1 MKLQRKWIV
10 AGTSAAAALGALVWA
25 FAPRPLPVEV
35 AGVTQGHFESAI
47 EEDGKTRLRD
57 RYVVAAPLAG
67 VLTRVTLREG
77 DAVEAGAVVA
87 TLQPVL
93 PPLHDERTLRE
104 LRARVATARA
114 EADRARVQVSAADV
128 EQTRARNDRLR
139 SEELARGGFV
149 SPHKLESDRLAEQAA
164 LKQLESSIEG
174 RKVADHAVEQALAA
188 LSAVQRGAS
197 GASVALRARD
207 TVVALRAPVS
217 GRVMRVA
224 QTSETP
230 LAAGTPLIEIGDTR
244 RLEVV
249 AELLTADALQAPVGS
264 PVVIDRWGGAAKLAG
279 RVRAVEP
286 AAFTKVSA
294 LGVEEQRVKVLIDL
308 TSPADQWQAL
318 GDGYRVTVRIV
329 TRAVDHVVLV
339 PSSALFPLPA
349 DAGGGNGADVMG
361 VFRIEYGRARLRPLE
376 VVARNSQEAW
386 IRSGLQAGDAV
397 IVYPSAGVDDGV
409 RVQVRVANQ
418 R

>member
-1 MKLQRKWIV
+1 MKLQRRWIV
-10 AGTSAAAALGALVWA
+10 AGVGAAAALSALVWA

-67 VLTRVTLREG
+67 VLTRVSLREG

-104 LRARVATARA
+104 LRARAATARA
-114 EADRARVQVSAADV
+114 EADRARVQVSATEVA
-128 EQTRARNDRLR
+128 QARARNDRLR

-164 LKQLESSIEG
+164 LKELESSIEG
-174 RKVADHAVEQALAA
+174 RKVAEHAVEQALAA
-188 LSAVQRGAS
+188 LSAVQRAP
-197 GASVALRARD
+197 GASVALRAP
-207 TVVALRAPVS
+207 VA

-249 AELLTADALQAPVGS
+249 AELLTTEALQALVGS
-264 PVVIDRWGGAAKLAG
+264 PVVIDRWGGAGKLAG

-286 AAFTKVSA
+286 GAFTKISA

-308 TSPADQWQAL
+308 TSPPDQWQAL

-339 PSSALFPLPA
+339 PASALFPLPA
-349 DAGGGNGADVMG
+349 DSASATGADAMG
-361 VFRIEYGRARLRPLE
+361 VFQIENGRARLRSVD
-376 VVARNSQEAW
+376 VVARNSQDAW
-386 IRSGLQAGDAV
+386 IQRGLRAGDTV

-409 RVQVRVANQ
+409 RVQVRG

>member
-10 AGTSAAAALGALVWA
+10 AGAGAAAALAALVWA

-114 EADRARVQVSAADV
+114 EADRARVQVSAAEV
-128 EQTRARNDRLR
+128 AQARARNDRAR

-164 LKQLESSIEG
+164 LKELESSSEG

-188 LSAVQRGAS
+188 LSAVQRAS
-197 GASVALRARD
+197 GASVALRAP
-207 TVVALRAPVS
+207 VA

-244 RLEVV
+244 RLEIV
-249 AELLTADALQAPVGS
+249 AELLTTEALQAPVGS
-264 PVVIDRWGGAAKLAG
+264 LVVIDRWGGASKLAG

-286 AAFTKVSA
+286 GAFTKISA

-308 TSPADQWQAL
+308 TSPPDQWQAL

-329 TRAVDHVVLV
+329 TRAVDNVVLV
-339 PSSALFPLPA
+339 PASALFPLPTDSA
-349 DAGGGNGADVMG
+349 SASGADVMG
-361 VFRIEYGRARLRPLE
+361 VFQIENGRARLRSVE
-376 VVARNSQEAW
+376 VVARNSQDAW
-386 IRSGLQAGDAV
+386 IQRGLRAGDAV

-409 RVQVRVANQ
+409 RVQVRG